1 MDGKSLL
8 SEFLGTFALVF
19 IGAGAVLV
27 NGLTGGAVGLV
38 GIALAHGLVLMTMIY
53 ALANISGAHFNPA
66 ITITMALNRRLPY
79 KKAVA
84 YIVSQLL
91 GASLAGFMLLLLF
104 PAATSAQLWGF
115 PMDVSIGFGIAL
127 EAVLTFFLV
136 SVVYGVAVSKKAPAS
151 SFGYAIGLVLT
162 YDILMG
168 GTQTGG
174 AMNPARA
181 FGPAV
186 ASGFWGTQIIY
197 WLGPIIG
204 ALVAGLVWEYLLG
217 EQKAEEAKKEE
228 PKGKEPAKPA
238 SKKEKAA

>member
-1 MDGKSLL
+1 MDGKSLV

-27 NGLTGGAVGLV
+27 NGITGGALGLV
-38 GIALAHGLVLMTMIY
+38 GIAFAHGLVLMTMIY
-53 ALANISGAHFNPA
+53 ALAHISGAHFNPA
-66 ITITMALNRRLPY
+66 ITIAMALNRRIDAM
-79 KKAVA
+79 KALG

-91 GASLAGFMLLLLF
+91 GAAVAGFMLLFMF

-115 PMDVSIGFGIAL
+115 PMDVGMGFGIAV

-136 SVVYGVAVSKKAPAS
+136 SVVYGVAVNKKAPAG
-151 SFGYAIGLVLT
+151 FYGLAIGLVLT
-162 YDILMG
+162 YDILFG

-181 FGPAV
+181 FGPAL
-186 ASGFWGTQIIY
+186 ASGFWGTQAIY

-204 ALVAGLVWEYLLG
+204 ALVAGLVYEYLLAD
-217 EQKAEEAKKEE
+217 QKEPSVEAKG
-228 PKGKEPAKPA
+228 GKRKNA
-238 SKKEKAA
+238 